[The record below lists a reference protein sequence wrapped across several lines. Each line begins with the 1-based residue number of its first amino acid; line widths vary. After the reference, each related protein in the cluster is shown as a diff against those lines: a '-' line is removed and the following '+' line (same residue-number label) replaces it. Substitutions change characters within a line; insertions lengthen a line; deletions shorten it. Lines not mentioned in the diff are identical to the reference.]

1 MVILFALLI
10 PVIVAGVLWYFF
22 ERETLWWEFFVPFLV
37 SIVMVVGMKALVED
51 AFVSSDEYWGSF
63 VDRVEYYEEWDEWI
77 DQTCTREC
85 CCDSKGQNCSTET
98 YDCSYRRDHP
108 AEWVLVNT
116 IGERIS
122 ISKNEYERLKNKLGN
137 NKFVDMNRD
146 YYRIDGDMYL
156 SVWDRDSLRA
166 VPVTTLHTY
175 ENRVK
180 ASDASV
186 FHFDDL
192 DQEDVVRYGLKD
204 YPPIKDH
211 YKMDAVLGDSSSDAT
226 RANTKL
232 KYINGALGHKKE
244 VCVLLLVFKN
254 QPLEAGFKQEAYW
267 KGANMNEFVICVGI
281 NDDREVQW
289 GKVISWTTN
298 EKLKIDVTNLLNQQ
312 DKLNLCSIVD
322 QVYPMVQESFKR
334 RDFKEF
340 NYLTVEPPL
349 WAIVT
354 TYLFVILVNV
364 GISAWV
370 VGNEHSEDG
379 WRKSGRWRY

>member
-1 MVILFALLI
+1 LEIGRRVLAGLFHD
-10 PVIVAGVLWYFF
+10 IVYDPTSKENELKS
-22 ERETLWWEFFVPFLV
+22 RELFL
-37 SIVMVVGMKALVED
+37 
-51 AFVSSDEYWGSF
+51 
-63 VDRVEYYEEWDEWI
+63 DRVEYYEEWDEWI